1 VRRSSVQAYFLP
13 ARAFPPAWLYA
24 KGKTMDVNKL
34 LQEIKSRPGFVDH
47 VGMMMAHNGVVR
59 AWSRKD
65 HAQVSGMKLH
75 SDRAKMQAI
84 CQEMEQREGIF
95 AIAFDCADGE
105 LKPGDDALIFVV
117 AGDIRENVKPVYAEL
132 LDRLKAEGCAKQEF
146 FA

>member
-1 VRRSSVQAYFLP
+1 
-13 ARAFPPAWLYA
+13 
-24 KGKTMDVNKL
+24 MDVNKL

-65 HAQVSGMKLH
+65 HAKVSGMILH
-75 SDRAKMQAI
+75 SNREKMQAI
-84 CQEMEQREGIF
+84 CHEMEQREGIF
-95 AIAFDCADGE
+95 AIAFDCAEGL

-146 FA
+146 ME